1 MASFN
6 IVRISASVKRA
17 LLILVFEVTKECSLE
32 VGLNLKMLFKRDLC
46 CSMGVALTTPS
57 EHIFVS
63 LNQLSLTITS
73 TFQYESVGC
82 AVIEQSLFYLGNK
95 K

>member
-1 MASFN
+1 M
-6 IVRISASVKRA
+6 
-17 LLILVFEVTKECSLE
+17 
-32 VGLNLKMLFKRDLC
+32 NLKMLFKRDLC

-73 TFQYESVGC
+73 TIQYELVGG

-95 K
+95 IVLILTINLILKTSFLN